1 MKLFTTLLISLISLS
16 PVYCYNEGY
25 WGDFFCKEE
34 VEEKEVF
41 RCLWP
46 YLSYEFRVTMET
58 IMRCAGLYNV
68 YDYLEVV
75 CNPRTFKNI
84 ALKVQDCQQWYT
96 PMTKSPGEDGDAES
110 CGLFGSVHE
119 TPYGFRIE

>member
-1 MKLFTTLLISLISLS
+1 MKLVTTLPISLIFLS
-16 PVYCYNEGY
+16 QVYCYNEGY
-25 WGDFFCKEE
+25 WGDFFCK
-34 VEEKEVF
+34 VEKKEVF

-75 CNPRTFKNI
+75 CNPRMLKNI
-84 ALKVQDCQQWYT
+84 ALKVRDCQQWYM
-96 PMTKSPGEDGDAES
+96 PMMKSPGEDSDAEN

-119 TPYGFRIE
+119 TPYGFPTE

>member
-46 YLSYEFRVTMET
+46 YLSYEFRVT
-58 IMRCAGLYNV
+58 
-68 YDYLEVV
+68 
-75 CNPRTFKNI
+75 